1 MIIPI
6 ELMLGPSCN
15 VISTQNHQTLTCQTA
30 SQSLPYISELLE
42 DDKMVTMIH
51 IRLRDYS
58 DPAMTSLRLV
68 CNDQK
73 KCDLFMDGQSV
84 KTKSNLNKKLYLG
97 MVRK

>member
-15 VISTQNHQTLTCQTA
+15 VISTQNHQTLTCETA

-42 DDKMVTMIH
+42 DNKVVTTIH
-51 IRLRDYS
+51 IRLRDYTA
-58 DPAMTSLRLV
+58 PAMTSLRLI

-73 KCDLFMDGQSV
+73 RCDLFMDGESV
-84 KTKSNLNKKLYLG
+84 KTNSGLDKKIYLG
-97 MVRK
+97 MVAK